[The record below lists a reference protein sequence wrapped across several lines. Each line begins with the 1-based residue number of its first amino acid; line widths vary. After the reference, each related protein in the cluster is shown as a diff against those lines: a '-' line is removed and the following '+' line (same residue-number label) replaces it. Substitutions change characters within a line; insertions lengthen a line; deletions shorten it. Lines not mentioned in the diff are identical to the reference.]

1 VANRKPASEST
12 GTASGKH
19 GGCKILL
26 PGVRRPGVVAVSI
39 GAGIALDPLTAT
51 LAAHTGRWS

>member
-1 VANRKPASEST
+1 MSRASEST
-12 GTASGKH
+12 GTASGRH

-39 GAGIALDPLTAT
+39 GAGIAFDPLTAT